1 MYEEESEEE
10 AEDSEEEEAED
21 DVVQPQPS
29 IPPEE
34 PLPNPHPSMPGPAMP
49 AQRLPSKA
57 GMPNRNGEGAA
68 PIRTNELSKAAMPTS
83 PIDGQFGMIPQMM
96 PPQMMPPQMMS
107 PPAQM
112 QMMPFNGQPFQ
123 MMHLMRVQPTNG
135 GIYVNQQFMN
145 QHGQIMRWASKISI
159 DTVSLVM

>member
-1 MYEEESEEE
+1 MEQFST
-10 AEDSEEEEAED
+10 
-21 DVVQPQPS
+21 
-29 IPPEE
+29 
-34 PLPNPHPSMPGPAMP
+34 
-49 AQRLPSKA
+49 A
-57 GMPNRNGEGAA
+57 GMPNRNGEGTA

-96 PPQMMPPQMMS
+96 PPQMMPPQMMPPPAQAAHMPPPAQAAHMP

-145 QHGQIMRWASKISI
+145 QHGQIMQWESKISI